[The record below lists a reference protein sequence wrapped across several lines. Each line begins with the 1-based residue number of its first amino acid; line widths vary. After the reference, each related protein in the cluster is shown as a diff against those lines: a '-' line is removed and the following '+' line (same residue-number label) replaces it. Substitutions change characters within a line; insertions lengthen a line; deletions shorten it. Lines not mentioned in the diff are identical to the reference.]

1 MKYCKKDLL
10 NCRTLTEAN
19 AILETLRP
27 SESARKLVETAIP
40 LMASTDGR
48 QRSIALDFMHTAIR
62 EIDDDNDVKP
72 KNGSVEPPTS
82 EAVETSNTQSGG
94 STNNQSTSTT
104 GLQKEGTEEPVEAGA
119 IATENQM
126 KEGFGQPGMPQQM
139 PGQMDPALQQAMVP
153 PGAIPQMNNEQMMQ
167 QMRYTVQESLRPIVS
182 EIRALKEGL
191 VALDGKV
198 QETVQSN
205 TIALDIPI
213 KSNAIPVRIQ
223 ETEPGVKSSPA
234 EKSRFNKQEI
244 ALSMERLNDE
254 LSRPGVQ

>member
-19 AILETLRP
+19 AIMETLRP

-40 LMASTDGR
+40 LMTSTDGR
-48 QRSIALDFMHTAIR
+48 QRSIALDFIHTAIK

-82 EAVETSNTQSGG
+82 EAVDTSNANGDGTTSH
-94 STNNQSTSTT
+94 QSTSTT
-104 GLQKEGTEEPVEAGA
+104 GLPKEGSEEAVEAGA

-126 KEGFGQPGMPQQM
+126 KEGFPQPPQAV
-139 PGQMDPALQQAMVP
+139 PPQMDPQLQQAMAP
-153 PGAIPQMNNEQMMQ
+153 MGQLPQMNNEQMMQ

-182 EIRALKEGL
+182 EIKSLKEGL

-198 QETVQSN
+198 QETVQLQ
-205 TIALDIPI
+205 TVALDIPL

-223 ETEPGVKSSPA
+223 ETEPSAKSSPA
-234 EKSRFNKQEI
+234 EKNRFNKQEI
-244 ALSMERLNDE
+244 ALSMERMNDE